1 MSEFTGLRPKM
12 YSYIKDNDKKDKKT
26 KGTKKKQKMYYKR
39 EINFNDYKSCLNPS
53 KTEKKINILNVNN

>member
-1 MSEFTGLRPKM
+1 MIRRIKRLRVQ
-12 YSYIKDNDKKDKKT
+12 
-26 KGTKKKQKMYYKR
+26 KKKQKMYYKR